1 MEKWLYLSLI
11 IFTVLVPFVRSFEP
25 RIAFYKKWKAF
36 FPAVAII
43 GLAFI
48 LWDIKF
54 TEMGVWGFNPTY
66 LSGLYISNLP
76 IEECLFFLVIPYS
89 SMFVYEVFEYFF
101 KKDLPERINKTLAI
115 ALGLINLAVAFQ
127 FSDQAYTFYSQLIN
141 GLVLILIALTRPKI
155 LKGFWR
161 MFAVILIGFFIVN
174 GILTGSFIEG
184 EVVWYSSAEIIGVR
198 LGTIPVEDVFYG
210 MSLILLNL
218 FLYKVFKQRLRIDW
232 IR

>member
-1 MEKWLYLSLI
+1 M
-11 IFTVLVPFVRSFEP
+11 
-25 RIAFYKKWKAF
+25 
-36 FPAVAII
+36 
-43 GLAFI
+43 
-48 LWDIKF
+48 
-54 TEMGVWGFNPTY
+54 
-66 LSGLYISNLP
+66 
-76 IEECLFFLVIPYS
+76 
-89 SMFVYEVFEYFF
+89 FEYFF

-141 GLVLILIALTRPKI
+141 GLVLILIALARPKI